1 MNQAY
6 QWANTRS
13 VLFSGSLDVSVI
25 IPVKN
30 EEASI
35 CDLLDALLNQ
45 TTPPAEIIITDGG
58 STDNTLDLIRSF
70 EDAGLP
76 LRLIREEKALPGRGR
91 NLGIRAASSNWIAFI
106 DAGVLPHPD
115 WLESL
120 QSSVQDDTDIVYG
133 SWEPKTEHC
142 FEECAAI
149 PYVQPPSMIDGKLI
163 RHHFIASSLFKREIL
178 LETGGFAEHL
188 RSAEDILLMEAAE
201 KGGYKIRYAP
211 AAVVSWDL
219 QPNLESTFRRFRTYA
234 RHNIRA
240 GLWNQWQAP
249 IFRRYGLLALLA
261 LPTLFFGT
269 VSLFVVGFF
278 WLTLLLARS
287 VVSMWQ
293 NRFAFRA
300 PAIRIFERIL
310 LLMAIIGCLDAATFI
325 GSLDWLVID
334 KFKLASA
341 AEDVNSA
348 MPETTE
354 SLSIGTEP
362 CTIPNNC
369 DLTK

>member
-6 QWANTRS
+6 QGADTGC
-13 VLFSGSLDVSVI
+13 VLFLRSLAVSVI

-30 EEASI
+30 EEATI

-45 TTPPAEIIITDGG
+45 TMPPSEIIITDGG
-58 STDNTLDLIRSF
+58 STDNTLELIRSF

-76 LRLIREEKALPGRGR
+76 VRLIREEKALPGRGR

-106 DAGVLPHPD
+106 DAGVVPHPD

-120 QSSVQDDTDIVYG
+120 QSAVKDDTDIVYG
-133 SWEPKTEHC
+133 SWEPKTEH
-142 FEECAAI
+142 FFDECAAI
-149 PYVQPPSMIDGKLI
+149 AYVQPPSIIDGKLM
-163 RHHFIASSLFKREIL
+163 RHHFIASSLFRREIL
-178 LETGGFAEHL
+178 LEIGGFAEHL

-249 IFRRYGLLALLA
+249 VFRRYGLLAILA
-261 LPTLFFGT
+261 LPALFFG
-269 VSLFVVGFF
+269 SAWLLAVGVF

-287 VVSMWQ
+287 VISLWR
-293 NRFAFRA
+293 NRFTYQA
-300 PAIRIFERIL
+300 PAARILGRIL
-310 LLMAIIGCLDAATFI
+310 LLMPIIGCLDAATFI

-334 KFKLASA
+334 KFKLALA
-341 AEDVNSA
+341 AEDVDSA
-348 MPETTE
+348 IPETAE

-362 CTIPNNC
+362 CAIPNNR

>member
-1 MNQAY
+1 MNQRV
-6 QWANTRS
+6 NTGS
-13 VLFSGSLDVSVI
+13 ALCSGSLAVSVI

-70 EDAGLP
+70 EDVGLP
-76 LRLIREEKALPGRGR
+76 LRLICEEKALPGRGR
-91 NLGIRAASSNWIAFI
+91 NLGIRAASSSWIAFI
-106 DAGVLPHPD
+106 DAGVLPRPD

-133 SWEPKTEHC
+133 SWEPKTEHF

-149 PYVQPPSMIDGKLI
+149 AYVQPPSMIDGKLM

-178 LETGGFAEHL
+178 LEIGGFAEHL

-201 KGGYKIRYAP
+201 KGDYKIRYAP
-211 AAVVSWDL
+211 AAVVKWDL

-261 LPTLFFGT
+261 LPALFFGS
-269 VSLFVVGFF
+269 VWLLVVGFF
-278 WLTLLLARS
+278 WLILLLARS
-287 VVSMWQ
+287 VVSMWR

-310 LLMAIIGCLDAATFI
+310 LLMPIIGCLDAATFI
-325 GSLDWLVID
+325 GSLDWLLID

-341 AEDVNSA
+341 AEDDNSA
-348 MPETTE
+348 IPETAE
-354 SLSIGTEP
+354 SLSIGAEP
-362 CTIPNNC
+362 CAIPSNR

>member
-1 MNQAY
+1 MNLGAI
-6 QWANTRS
+6 TGRT
-13 VLFSGSLDVSVI
+13 LFSGALDVSVI

-35 CDLLDALLNQ
+35 CELLDALLNQ

-70 EDAGLP
+70 EDVGLP
-76 LRLIREEKALPGRGR
+76 VRLICEEKALPGRGR
-91 NLGIRAASSNWIAFI
+91 NLGIRAASSDWIAFI

-120 QSSVQDDTDIVYG
+120 QSSVQNDTDIVYG
-133 SWEPKTEHC
+133 SWEPKTEHL
-142 FEECAAI
+142 FDECAAI
-149 PYVQPPSMIDGKLI
+149 AYVQPPSMIDGKLM

-178 LETGGFAEHL
+178 QEIGGFAEHL

-219 QPNLESTFRRFRTYA
+219 QPNLEGTFRRFRTYA

-269 VSLFVVGFF
+269 AWLLVVGFF
-278 WLTLLLARS
+278 WLAFLLGRS
-287 VVSMWQ
+287 VVSTWR

-300 PAIRIFERIL
+300 PAMRMVERIL
-310 LLMAIIGCLDAATFI
+310 ILMPILGCLDAATFI

-334 KFKLASA
+334 KLKLASA
-341 AEDVNSA
+341 AEDVDSA
-348 MPETTE
+348 IPESVE
-354 SLSIGTEP
+354 GLSIGTAP
-362 CTIPNNC
+362 IAIPNNR
-369 DLTK
+369 DLSKLG